1 MHHSFD
7 VIVIGGGHAGSE
19 AAAAAARH
27 GAKTALVT
35 HKRETIGVMSCNPAI
50 GGLGKGHLVREI
62 DALDGLMGRV
72 ADAAGIQFRMLNRKK
87 GPAVRGPRTQA
98 DRRLYRE
105 AMQREIDAID
115 MLTIIEGDA
124 FDIEMAGDRVSA
136 VIMANGSRIP
146 CGAVV
151 LTSGTFLRGLIHI
164 GSEKIPAGRVG
175 EKPSLGLSETL
186 SRLGLAMGRLKTGTP
201 ARLDGRTID
210 WNAVDRQAADE
221 DPVPFSFMTN
231 RIVNPQ
237 IECGVT
243 RTTSAGHKIIQDNI
257 HLSAMYSGQIEGV
270 GPRYCP
276 SIEDK
281 ITRFG
286 ERDGHQIF
294 LEPEGLDDHTI
305 YPNGISTSLPA
316 SVQEQFI
323 RTIPGLENVTILQ
336 PGYAIEYDYVDP
348 RELKPSLECRKI
360 PGLFL
365 AGQIN
370 GTTGYEEAA
379 AQGLVAGLNASL
391 YAGGA
396 DAIHFSRTESYI
408 GVMIDDLTSKGVSEP
423 YRMFTSRAE
432 YRLSLRV
439 DNADLRLTPIGQ
451 VAGIIGRER
460 QERFAN
466 FLSDLHQGRELMRSM
481 SISPSQ
487 AAKQGLKLNQDG
499 QRRSVYELL
508 AYPDMTLEALTEHWP
523 ELRSIDSKVAE
534 VLQIEA
540 SYAVY
545 MQRQSADIVDI
556 KRDEDRKIPDD
567 FDFQTLSGL
576 SNELKQKLEKARP
589 ENIAQAARVDG
600 MTPAAISLLLALLRK
615 SSATRNE
622 KLRMHQ

>member
-1 MHHSFD
+1 MHQSFD
-7 VIVIGGGHAGSE
+7 VVIIGGGHAGSE

-35 HKRETIGVMSCNPAI
+35 HKRDTIGVMSCNPAI

-72 ADAAGIQFRMLNRKK
+72 ADASGIQFRMLNRKK

-105 AMQREIDAID
+105 AMQGEIANIEN
-115 MLTIIEGDA
+115 LAIIEGDA
-124 FDIEMAGDRVSA
+124 FDIEMTNERVAA
-136 VIMANGSRIP
+136 VVMANGSRIR

-164 GSEKIPAGRVG
+164 GSETVPAGRVG
-175 EKPSLGLSETL
+175 EEPSIGLSNTL
-186 SRLGLAMGRLKTGTP
+186 SRLGLRMGRLKTGTP

-210 WNAVDRQAADE
+210 WSGVDRQGADE
-221 DPVPFSFMTN
+221 DPVPFSFMTDN
-231 RIVNPQ
+231 IVNPQ

-243 RTTSAGHKIIQDNI
+243 RTTSAGHRVIQENI

-323 RTIPGLENVTILQ
+323 HTIPGLERVAILQ

-360 PGLFL
+360 AGLFL

-391 YAGGA
+391 YASSS
-396 DAIHFSRTESYI
+396 DPHYFSRTESYI

-439 DNADLRLTPIGQ
+439 DNADLRLTPVGQ
-451 VAGIIGRER
+451 RAGIISYHRQKRFDNFIEELGR
-460 QERFAN
+460 
-466 FLSDLHQGRELMRSM
+466 GRGLLKTLT
-481 SISPSQ
+481 ISPSQ

-508 AYPDMTLEALTEHWP
+508 AYPDMSLDVLKQHWP
-523 ELRSIDSKVAE
+523 ELGTLPEKIAD

-540 SYAVY
+540 GYAVY

-567 FDFQTLSGL
+567 FDFQSLSGL

-615 SSATRNE
+615 NSSTQNE
-622 KLRMHQ
+622 KLRLHQ

>member
-1 MHHSFD
+1 MHQSFD

-105 AMQREIDAID
+105 AMQREIDAIEN
-115 MLTIIEGDA
+115 LTIIEGDA
-124 FDIEMAGDRVSA
+124 FDIEMGNDRVAA
-136 VIMANGSRIP
+136 VIMKNGSRIP

-175 EKPSLGLSETL
+175 EMPSLGLSDTL
-186 SRLGLAMGRLKTGTP
+186 ARLGLVMGRLKTGTP

-210 WNAVDRQAADE
+210 WTAVDRQAADE
-221 DPVPFSFMTN
+221 DPVPFSFMTD

-243 RTTSAGHKIIQDNI
+243 RTTPAGHKIVQDNI

-316 SVQEQFI
+316 FVQEQFI
-323 RTIPGLENVTILQ
+323 RTIPGLEQVAILQ

-360 PGLFL
+360 SGLFL

-370 GTTGYEEAA
+370 GTTGYEEAG

-391 YAGGA
+391 YASNT
-396 DAIHFSRTESYI
+396 DPIYFSRTESYI
-408 GVMIDDLTSKGVSEP
+408 GVMIDDLTSRGVSEP

-439 DNADLRLTPIGQ
+439 DNADLRLTPVGQ
-451 VAGIIGRER
+451 AAGIIGRAR
-460 QERFAN
+460 NERFAE
-466 FLSDLHQGRELMRSM
+466 FISDLDRGRDMMKEL

-508 AYPDMTLEALTEHWP
+508 AYPDMTLEALTQHWP
-523 ELRSIDSKVAE
+523 ELAALDGKVAE

-545 MQRQSADIVDI
+545 MQRQSADIIDI
-556 KRDEDRKIPDD
+556 KRDEDRKIPTD
-567 FDFQTLSGL
+567 FDFQSLSGL

-615 SSATRNE
+615 SSIARSE
-622 KLRMHQ
+622 KLHMHQ

>member
-1 MHHSFD
+1 
-7 VIVIGGGHAGSE
+7 
-19 AAAAAARH
+19 
-27 GAKTALVT
+27 
-35 HKRETIGVMSCNPAI
+35 
-50 GGLGKGHLVREI
+50 
-62 DALDGLMGRV
+62 
-72 ADAAGIQFRMLNRKK
+72 
-87 GPAVRGPRTQA
+87 
-98 DRRLYRE
+98 
-105 AMQREIDAID
+105 
-115 MLTIIEGDA
+115 
-124 FDIEMAGDRVSA
+124 
-136 VIMANGSRIP
+136 
-146 CGAVV
+146 
-151 LTSGTFLRGLIHI
+151 
-164 GSEKIPAGRVG
+164 
-175 EKPSLGLSETL
+175 
-186 SRLGLAMGRLKTGTP
+186 
-201 ARLDGRTID
+201 
-210 WNAVDRQAADE
+210 
-221 DPVPFSFMTN
+221 
-231 RIVNPQ
+231 
-237 IECGVT
+237 
-243 RTTSAGHKIIQDNI
+243 
-257 HLSAMYSGQIEGV
+257 MYSGQIEGV

-323 RTIPGLENVTILQ
+323 RTIPGLEQVTILQ

-370 GTTGYEEAA
+370 GTTGYEEAG

-391 YAGGA
+391 YAGNA
-396 DAIHFSRTESYI
+396 DPVYFSRTESYI

-439 DNADLRLTPIGQ
+439 DNADLRLTPVGQ
-451 VAGIIGRER
+451 MAGIVGRAR

-466 FLSDLHQGRELMRSM
+466 FISDLDRGRELMRAI

-508 AYPDMTLEALTEHWP
+508 AYPDMTLEVLTEHWP
-523 ELRSIDSKVAE
+523 ELGALDGKVAE

-556 KRDEDRKIPDD
+556 KRDEDRKIPDG
-567 FDFQTLSGL
+567 FDFKSLSGL

-615 SSATRNE
+615 DSATRSE

>member
-1 MHHSFD
+1 MHQSFD

-105 AMQREIDAID
+105 AMQREINAIEN
-115 MLTIIEGDA
+115 LSIIEGDA
-124 FDIEMAGDRVSA
+124 FDIEMADDKVCA

-186 SRLGLAMGRLKTGTP
+186 GRLGLAMGRLKTGTP

-221 DPVPFSFMTN
+221 DPVPFSFMTD

-243 RTTSAGHKIIQDNI
+243 RTTPAGHKIIQDNI

-323 RTIPGLENVTILQ
+323 RTIHGLEQVNIIQ

-370 GTTGYEEAA
+370 GTTGYEEAG

-391 YAGGA
+391 YAGNA
-396 DAIHFSRTESYI
+396 DPIHFSRTESYI

-451 VAGIIGRER
+451 MAGIIGHDR
-460 QERFAN
+460 QKRFAD
-466 FLSDLHQGRELMRSM
+466 FISDLDRGRELMKSI

-499 QRRSVYELL
+499 QRRSVYEML
-508 AYPDMTLEALTEHWP
+508 AYPDITMETLADHWP
-523 ELRSIDSKVAE
+523 ELRALNTKVAE
-534 VLQIEA
+534 VLEIEA

-556 KRDEDRKIPDD
+556 KRDEDRKIPND
-567 FDFQTLSGL
+567 FDFQSLSGL

-615 SSATRNE
+615 GSASGSE

>member
-1 MHHSFD
+1 MHQSFD

-105 AMQREIDAID
+105 AMQREINAIEN
-115 MLTIIEGDA
+115 LTIIEGDA
-124 FDIEMAGDRVSA
+124 FDIEMANDRVAA
-136 VIMANGSRIP
+136 VIMKNGSRIP

-175 EKPSLGLSETL
+175 EMSSLGLSDTL
-186 SRLGLAMGRLKTGTP
+186 ARLGLVMGRLKTGTP

-210 WNAVDRQAADE
+210 WTAVDRQAADE
-221 DPVPFSFMTN
+221 DPVPFSFMTD

-243 RTTSAGHKIIQDNI
+243 RTTPAGHKIIQDNI

-316 SVQEQFI
+316 FVQEQFI
-323 RTIPGLENVTILQ
+323 RTIPGLEQVAILQ

-360 PGLFL
+360 SGLFL

-370 GTTGYEEAA
+370 GTTGYEEAG

-391 YAGGA
+391 YASNT
-396 DAIHFSRTESYI
+396 DPIYFSRTESYI

-439 DNADLRLTPIGQ
+439 DNADLRLTPVGQ
-451 VAGIIGRER
+451 AAGIVGRAR
-460 QERFAN
+460 NERFAE
-466 FLSDLHQGRELMRSM
+466 FISDLERGRDMMKEL

-508 AYPDMTLEALTEHWP
+508 AYPDMTLEALTQHWP
-523 ELRSIDSKVAE
+523 ELAALDGKVAE

-556 KRDEDRKIPDD
+556 KRDEDRKIPTD
-567 FDFQTLSGL
+567 FDFQSLSGL

-615 SSATRNE
+615 SSIARSE
-622 KLRMHQ
+622 KLHMHQ

>member
-1 MHHSFD
+1 MHQSFD
-7 VIVIGGGHAGSE
+7 VVVIGGGHAGSE

-105 AMQREIDAID
+105 AMQREIDAIYN
-115 MLTIIEGDA
+115 LTIIEGDA
-124 FDIEMAGDRVSA
+124 FDIEMENNRVAA
-136 VIMANGSRIP
+136 VIMKNGSRIQ

-175 EKPSLGLSETL
+175 EMPSLGLSDTL
-186 SRLGLAMGRLKTGTP
+186 SRLGLVMGRLKTGTP
-201 ARLDGRTID
+201 ARLDGRSID
-210 WNAVDRQAADE
+210 WSAVDRQAADE
-221 DPVPFSFMTN
+221 DPVPFSFMTDH
-231 RIVNPQ
+231 ILNPQ
-237 IECGVT
+237 VECGVT
-243 RTTSAGHKIIQDNI
+243 RTTPAGHKIITDNI

-323 RTIPGLENVTILQ
+323 RTIPGLEQVMILQ

-360 PGLFL
+360 SGLFL

-370 GTTGYEEAA
+370 GTTGYEEAG

-391 YAGGA
+391 YAGNE
-396 DAIHFSRTESYI
+396 DPLYFSRTESYI

-439 DNADLRLTPIGQ
+439 DNADLRLTPVAQ
-451 VAGIIGRER
+451 KAGILGLAR
-460 QERFAN
+460 QQRFAS
-466 FLSDLHQGRELMRSM
+466 FLSDLDHGRALMKEL

-487 AAKQGLKLNQDG
+487 AAKQGLKINQDG

-508 AYPDMTLEALTEHWP
+508 AYPDMTLQALTEHWP
-523 ELRSIDSKVAE
+523 ELNTLNAKVAE

-567 FDFQTLSGL
+567 FDFQSLSGL

-589 ENIAQAARVDG
+589 ENIAQAVRVDG

-615 SSATRNE
+615 GTATRSE
-622 KLRMHQ
+622 QLRMHQ